1 MTAPAFARRAA
12 ALALV
17 AIATGATGGPV
28 LVYREGDAFCPKDR
42 APGGPLITAHEAAER
57 AKALMPK
64 EFCGPDWWVDGCDYD
79 PEYALD
85 SWRVYV
91 RQWKRV
97 DGRKQYEPRDH
108 SYVVLDPVGNCL
120 ANIPGTLTTMPGT

>member
-1 MTAPAFARRAA
+1 MTAPRIVRRAA
-12 ALALV
+12 ALALL
-17 AIATGATGGPV
+17 AIATAASGGPV
-28 LVYREGDAFCPKDR
+28 LVYREGKAFCPKDR
-42 APGGPLITAHEAAER
+42 APGAPRITAQEAAER
-57 AKALMPK
+57 AKALMPR

-120 ANIPGTLTTMPGT
+120 ANIPGT

>member
-1 MTAPAFARRAA
+1 VRRSLSRAVL
-12 ALALV
+12 ALALF
-17 AIATGATGGPV
+17 ALAADAFAGPV
-28 LVYREGDAFCPKDR
+28 LVYRDHPEYCPKDR
-42 APGGPLITAHEAAER
+42 SAGAPRLTAEQAAER

-120 ANIPGTLTTMPGT
+120 ANMPGT

>member
-1 MTAPAFARRAA
+1 MILTSSHTAF
-12 ALALV
+12 ALALLAV
-17 AIATGATGGPV
+17 ASAAFAGPV
-28 LVYREGDAFCPKDR
+28 LVYRDGAAYCPKDR
-42 APGGPLITAHEAAER
+42 AAGAPRISAEQAAER

-108 SYVVLDPVGNCL
+108 SYVVLDPIGNCL
-120 ANIPGTLTTMPGT
+120 ANIPGT

>member
-1 MTAPAFARRAA
+1 VTRTSRRAA
-12 ALALV
+12 FALALF
-17 AIATGATGGPV
+17 ALATDALAGPV
-28 LVYREGDAFCPKDR
+28 LVYREGTAYCPKDR
-42 APGGPLITAHEAAER
+42 SPDAPRISAEQAAER
-57 AKALMPK
+57 AKSLMPK

-108 SYVVLDPVGNCL
+108 SYVVLDRVGNCL
-120 ANIPGTLTTMPGT
+120 ANIPGT